1 VTETDVPQGQDETAP
16 VPPATSAE
24 QLVIRSLTFAG
35 PMATVDGWRPEPQLP
50 EIAFAGRSNVGKSSL
65 LNALVKRKA
74 FARVSR
80 TPGRTREINFFRV
93 NDRFMLVDLP
103 GYGYA
108 KISKDRK
115 AAWRPMIEGYMRRSP
130 YLRGVVQ
137 LLDVRHDPTADDR
150 IMLDFLAE
158 LGVPTLIALT
168 KVDKLGAAARGKRIT
183 ELCTAYGVD
192 EDQVIPFSAHA
203 HIGRDELGEALVQL
217 LEAGP
222 WRDEPVYVPRPPDGE
237 RGMTEAPAFEEVAIG
252 EEGLPS
258 PGDADEDD
266 EDDDER

>member
-1 VTETDVPQGQDETAP
+1 VTDPDVPQVPTTTAAKP
-16 VPPATSAE
+16 TDP
-24 QLVIRSLTFAG
+24 LVIRSLTFSG

-80 TPGRTREINFFRV
+80 TPGRTRELNFFRV
-93 NDRFMLVDLP
+93 NEQFMLVDLP

-115 AAWRPMIEGYMRRSP
+115 AAWKPLISNYLHNSP
-130 YLRGVVQ
+130 YLRGVVL

-150 IMLDFLAE
+150 LMLETLGE
-158 LGVPTLIALT
+158 IGVPTLIALT
-168 KVDKLGAAARGKRIT
+168 KVDKLGTTSRAKRIRD
-183 ELCTAYGVD
+183 LCNTAGLD
-192 EDQVIPFSAHA
+192 EDQVIPFSAHE
-203 HIGRDELGEALVQL
+203 HIGRDDLASTLVSL

-222 WRDEPVYVPRPPDGE
+222 WREEPVYVPRVEGDVAPPPFDEADVSDGNPFDI
-237 RGMTEAPAFEEVAIG
+237 A
-252 EEGLPS
+252 EG
-258 PGDADEDD
+258 
-266 EDDDER
+266 